1 MVSFL
6 LFVVLACSV
15 ASQDACITNIDI
27 HIYFYNI
34 YTHSFIHSYIH
45 SFIHTY
51 IHTFIYIFYIYTLIS
66 YNLTTHI
73 YPLQVQQDRV
83 PKPAI
88 FRAALKPKL
97 CHLDP
102 AQWPGL
108 FRQLWNGTFEWETPP
123 FLLGKSTIVGISDR
137 LMVILWLIY
146 GKFHITLW

>member
-1 MVSFL
+1 MDREVVGAVFFGVAAMVA
-6 LFVVLACSV
+6 VV
-15 ASQDACITNIDI
+15 TI
-27 HIYFYNI
+27 HS
-34 YTHSFIHSYIH
+34 YTHSFIH

-51 IHTFIYIFYIYTLIS
+51 IHSYIYIYIYIYVFYIYTIIS
-66 YNLTTHI
+66 YNLTTCI

-108 FRQLWNGTFEWETPP
+108 FRQLWNGAFEWENPP
-123 FLLGKSTIVGISDR
+123 CFLGKSTIVGIS
-137 LMVILWLIY
+137 MVNGVILWLIY
-146 GKFHITLW
+146 G